1 MGVAL
6 YRKKVKESILD
17 KTVFLLQI
25 IALLM
30 FCWRSPFEF
39 LGIHL
44 LVYLILALLVFFN
57 LLLAKKYQ
65 HKTNIPGWLYFLWG
79 IFVFV
84 AFLPEKGLLISGM
97 GFASI
102 YLVFLIWLLSPITS
116 WRDENY
122 CSKFLLVI
130 VLVMVINAI
139 ISIYQYFVDPSV
151 FGIVRSLYADEEL
164 LSSGKLSRRTV
175 GFMGSPQSFSAS
187 MGVSLFLSS
196 TINNK
201 RLRLFSIAI
210 IMIGGLLSGSRA
222 FGLYLVFF
230 IFFLYNNQNTKK
242 KIVATFVI
250 IVLLVVAGTSISSLF
265 SENETLSRN
274 FTVNNWAAKSIFFSQ
289 FYDFTGIDFLFGKGY
304 GLEGWSTQTGSLS
317 FDYSSTESAFLSIVY
332 QTGLIG
338 GLLFILTY
346 VIIYKNSYRTLF
358 CRCLMIPM
366 FINLCVTP
374 AFVGFGYSYIAW
386 GVLFMLNNK
395 KIGYKHE

>member
-1 MGVAL
+1 MGETL
-6 YRKKVKESILD
+6 YRIKAKESIID

-39 LGIHL
+39 LGIHQ
-44 LVYLILALLVFFN
+44 LVYVVLALIVVLN
-57 LLLAKKYQ
+57 LLLAQKYK
-65 HKTNIPGWLYFLWG
+65 HKSNIPSWLYFLWG

-84 AFLPEKGLLISGM
+84 AFLPEKGLLMSGM

-102 YLVFLIWLLSPITS
+102 YLIFLIWMLSPITS

-122 CSKFLLVI
+122 ANKFILIL
-130 VLVMVINAI
+130 VLVMVINAV

-164 LSSGKLSRRTV
+164 LSAGKLSRRTV

-187 MGVSLFLSS
+187 MGVSLFMASS
-196 TINNK
+196 LKNK
-201 RLRLFSIAI
+201 RLRLLCIGI

-222 FGLYLVFF
+222 FGLYLIFF
-230 IFFLYNNQNTKK
+230 IFFLYNNQNTKN
-242 KIVATFVI
+242 KIVAAFVI
-250 IVLLVVAGTSISSLF
+250 IVLLVVAGASISSLF

-289 FYDFTGIDFLFGKGY
+289 FYDFTGIDFIFGKGY
-304 GLEGWSTQTGSLS
+304 GLEGWSSQTGSLS

-346 VIIYKNSYRTLF
+346 IMIYRNSYRTLF

-374 AFVGFGYSYIAW
+374 AFVGFAYSYMAW
-386 GVLFMLNNK
+386 CVLFMLNNK
-395 KIGYKHE
+395 KIGSKHE